1 MGAISKFPFVFPFLI
16 IGFMVKVEHVFESL
30 SHAFAAQEVIREKIR
45 AKRDEADVVI
55 HAALRSV
62 HALIMAP
69 DLAEGIEV
77 VRKALLQTGPAVKT
91 IEDALPSEPGCI
103 HRYVDFWHQ
112 QLQSISMVCAVIDA
126 LTDGSLTRHDEI
138 SKKIGAEI
146 YIPLE
151 HFLGGICQSLA
162 ELTRLSR
169 NRVIR
174 QDYET
179 PVRCFR
185 FAENVFDGLKQLNLK
200 NDFLRKKY
208 DGVKYEV
215 NHMENIVYDLS
226 IRSLT
231 PNSKK
236 RPAETDIAP
245 PPQRA
250 NQVKDHMVLSP
261 AIKQR
266 EIHAENAMT
275 DKSPSGKYLKS

>member
-1 MGAISKFPFVFPFLI
+1 MAEVEKVFD
-16 IGFMVKVEHVFESL
+16 SL
-30 SHAFAAQEVIREKIR
+30 SDAFAAQEVIRERIR

-55 HAALRSV
+55 HAAVRSV
-62 HALIMAP
+62 HALIMTP

-112 QLQSISMVCAVIDA
+112 QLQSISMICAIIDA
-126 LTDGSLTRHDEI
+126 LSDGSLTRHDEI
-138 SKKIGAEI
+138 STKIGAEI

-179 PVRCFR
+179 PVQCFR
-185 FAENVFDGLKQLNLK
+185 FAENIFDGLKQLNLK

-231 PNSKK
+231 SNSKK

-245 PPQRA
+245 PPQRS
-250 NQVKDHMVLSP
+250 NQVKDRMVLSP
-261 AIKQR
+261 AMDER
-266 EIHAENAMT
+266 ENHSESIMT
-275 DKSPSGKYLKS
+275 DKSPPGKDSKS